1 MEERKCL
8 YCRKIFQTDIPGKKY
23 CCRKCSVKYRRHRMN
38 RKALEENLGRRIKVR
53 LFDGAEYEGY
63 LRKSGD
69 ERYRN
74 DPNLYLPKNY
84 YFLTDDYGVC
94 KTCLFRVS
102 HIQNYKILA

>member
-1 MEERKCL
+1 MRMPEEK
-8 YCRKIFQTDIPGKKY
+8 Q
-23 CCRKCSVKYRRHRMN
+23 YRRRRMN

-74 DPNLYLPKNY
+74 
-84 YFLTDDYGVC
+84 FLTDDYGVC

>member
-1 MEERKCL
+1 
-8 YCRKIFQTDIPGKKY
+8 
-23 CCRKCSVKYRRHRMN
+23 MN
-38 RKALEENLGRRIKVR
+38 RKTLEENLGRKIKVR
-53 LFDGAEYEGY
+53 LFDGAEHEGY

-94 KTCLFRVS
+94 KMCLFRVS

>member
-1 MEERKCL
+1 MDD
-8 YCRKIFQTDIPGKKY
+8 YT
-23 CCRKCSVKYRRHRMN
+23 
-38 RKALEENLGRRIKVR
+38 IKEKDKEVAGITVTY
-53 LFDGAEYEGY
+53 DEGY

>member
-1 MEERKCL
+1 
-8 YCRKIFQTDIPGKKY
+8 
-23 CCRKCSVKYRRHRMN
+23 MN

-69 ERYRN
+69 ERYRT
-74 DPNLYLPKNY
+74 DPNPYFPTNCSSLP
-84 YFLTDDYGVC
+84 DDYGVC

>member
-1 MEERKCL
+1 
-8 YCRKIFQTDIPGKKY
+8 
-23 CCRKCSVKYRRHRMN
+23 MN

-74 DPNLYLPKNY
+74 DPNLYLTKNY

-94 KTCLFRVS
+94 KTCLFLVS

>member
-1 MEERKCL
+1 
-8 YCRKIFQTDIPGKKY
+8 
-23 CCRKCSVKYRRHRMN
+23 MN

-74 DPNLYLPKNY
+74 DPNLYLPKN
-84 YFLTDDYGVC
+84 
-94 KTCLFRVS
+94 
-102 HIQNYKILA
+102 

>member
-1 MEERKCL
+1 MRMPEEK
-8 YCRKIFQTDIPGKKY
+8 Q
-23 CCRKCSVKYRRHRMN
+23 YRRRRMN

-74 DPNLYLPKNY
+74 DPNLYFAEEL
-84 YFLTDDYGVC
+84 LLLD
-94 KTCLFRVS
+94 R
-102 HIQNYKILA
+102 

>member
-1 MEERKCL
+1 MRMPEEK
-8 YCRKIFQTDIPGKKY
+8 Q
-23 CCRKCSVKYRRHRMN
+23 YRRRRMN

-63 LRKSGD
+63 LRNR
-69 ERYRN
+69 EMN
-74 DPNLYLPKNY
+74 DIGTTRTCILPKNY

>member
-1 MEERKCL
+1 MDDYTIKEKDKEVAGITVTYDDGSTKE
-8 YCRKIFQTDIPGKKY
+8 I
-23 CCRKCSVKYRRHRMN
+23 RRRRMN

-94 KTCLFRVS
+94 KTCLFLVS

>member
-1 MEERKCL
+1 MRMPEEK
-8 YCRKIFQTDIPGKKY
+8 Q
-23 CCRKCSVKYRRHRMN
+23 YRRRRMN

-69 ERYRN
+69 ERYQN

-94 KTCLFRVS
+94 KTCLFLVS

>member
-1 MEERKCL
+1 
-8 YCRKIFQTDIPGKKY
+8 
-23 CCRKCSVKYRRHRMN
+23 MN

-74 DPNLYLPKNY
+74 DPNLYLQKNY